1 MDGHPSGLPQGAGG
15 QNPAYRSA
23 HRHPPRWGQGKGWAF
38 VSAFRVVGGC
48 TPNCVG
54 TGRRPVKRILGALGD
69 GIRLRVVVALGKTG
83 YVPSAVPKP
92 GESLA
97 DLAPSTAAKWDQA
110 ANGDLTPDMVTVKSH
125 KRVDWVCE
133 VADDHRWCPHGS
145 PPPSPQRKGNSGVC
159 PLRLELAD

>member
-1 MDGHPSGLPQGAGG
+1 MGPQARELA
-15 QNPAYRSA
+15 QKASRPTAPNP
-23 HRHPPRWGQGKGWAF
+23 HQ
-38 VSAFRVVGGC
+38 
-48 TPNCVG
+48 
-54 TGRRPVKRILGALGD
+54 GRRLGD
-69 GIRLRVVVALGKTG
+69 WLNGRPFGLRVVVALGKTG

-97 DLAPSTAAKWDQA
+97 DLAPSAAAKWDQT

-145 PPPSPQRKGNSGVC
+145 S
-159 PLRLELAD
+159 RLSTAFNPTQGE